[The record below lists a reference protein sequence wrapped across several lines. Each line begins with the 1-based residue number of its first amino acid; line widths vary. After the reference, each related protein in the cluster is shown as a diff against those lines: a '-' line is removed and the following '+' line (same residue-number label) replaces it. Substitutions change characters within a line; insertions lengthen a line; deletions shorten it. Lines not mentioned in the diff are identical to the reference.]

1 LETILRVTTV
11 LAALAATFATGL
23 VAVGSAAAQ
32 YNPRYPAGPGIYRE
46 APDDD
51 EVVIDQRT
59 PYPAAPTYQ
68 RGTAVESRALEPL
81 DNRQQPSPLY
91 DRPLY
96 DRAVPAPQ
104 YDRAPPQPLYQDARR
119 PYFVPQDGEPIDR
132 PQGDVR
138 QSGAPLYGAPA
149 NGAPTSISP
158 QQQPGPGYSGQNP
171 NVAALPQQDPD
182 DGDAAEMDPRLRR
195 QLVQYR
201 TKEPA
206 GTLIVDT
213 ANTYLYLV
221 LGNGQAMRYG
231 IGVGREGFTWN
242 GAERV
247 SRMKEWPDW
256 HPPKEMLERQPDL
269 PRMMAGGPGNPLG
282 ARALY
287 LGKTLYRIHGTSDP
301 KTIGKYV
308 SSGCI
313 RLVNDDIEDLYR
325 RVQVGTRVVVLAGK
339 APATVSNE

>member
-1 LETILRVTTV
+1 LEKILRVTTV
-11 LAALAATFATGL
+11 LAAFALGL

-32 YNPRYPAGPGIYRE
+32 YNPRYPAGPGVYRE

-51 EVVIDQRT
+51 DEVLVDPRDAQ
-59 PYPAAPTYQ
+59 PLPAPYQ
-68 RGTAVESRALEPL
+68 RAPGRPPAYESRALEPL
-81 DNRQQPSPLY
+81 DSRQQPAPLYSRSAPSYDQPAPLY
-91 DRPLY
+91 DRP
-96 DRAVPAPQ
+96 A
-104 YDRAPPQPLYQDARR
+104 PQPLYQDARR
-119 PYFVPQDGEPIDR
+119 PFFVPAPDGEPLDR
-132 PQGDVR
+132 PPGMVQPF
-138 QSGAPLYGAPA
+138 GAP
-149 NGAPTSISP
+149 PTSLAP
-158 QQQPGPGYSGQNP
+158 QQQPAPGQYPGQYQGQNP
-171 NVAALPQQDPD
+171 NVAALPQAEPD
-182 DGDAAEMDPRLRR
+182 DRAAADMDPRLRR
-195 QLVQYR
+195 QLVPLR

-213 ANTYLYLV
+213 ANTYLFLV

-256 HPPKEMLERQPDL
+256 YPPKEMLERQPDL

-287 LGKTLYRIHGTSDP
+287 LGSTLYRIHGTSDP

-313 RLVNDDIEDLYR
+313 RLVNEDIEDLYR
-325 RVQVGTRVVVLAGK
+325 RVQVGTRVVVLPGR

>member
-1 LETILRVTTV
+1 MRVTTV
-11 LAALAATFATGL
+11 LASFALGL

-51 EVVIDQRT
+51 DEVTIDPRGAD
-59 PYPAAPTYQ
+59 PRGAYPAPPPYQRAPGTAPTY
-68 RGTAVESRALEPL
+68 ESRALEPL
-81 DNRQQPSPLY
+81 DNRAQPQPLY
-91 DRPLY
+91 E
-96 DRAVPAPQ
+96 RAQPAPQ
-104 YDRAPPQPLYQDARR
+104 YDRPAPQPLYQDARR
-119 PYFVPQDGEPIDR
+119 PYFVPPQDGEPMDR
-132 PQGDVR
+132 PQGEVR
-138 QSGAPLYGAPA
+138 PF
-149 NGAPTSISP
+149 GAPTSIAPDQRMAP
-158 QQQPGPGYSGQNP
+158 QQQPGQGQYPGQYQGQNP
-171 NVAALPQQDPD
+171 NVAALPQNEPGD
-182 DGDAAEMDPRLRR
+182 DAAADMDPRLRR
-195 QLVQYR
+195 QLVPYR

-213 ANTYLYLV
+213 ANTYLFLV
-221 LGNGQAMRYG
+221 LGKGQAIRYG
-231 IGVGREGFTWN
+231 IGVGRDGFTWN

-287 LGKTLYRIHGTSDP
+287 LGSTLYRIHGTSDP

-325 RVQVGTRVVVLAGK
+325 RVQVGTRVVVLPGK